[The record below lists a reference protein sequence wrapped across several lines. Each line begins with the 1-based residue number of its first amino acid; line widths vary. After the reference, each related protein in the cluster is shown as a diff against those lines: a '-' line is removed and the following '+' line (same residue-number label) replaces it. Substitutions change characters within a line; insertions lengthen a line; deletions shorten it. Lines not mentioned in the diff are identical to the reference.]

1 MTHDQLNLLLEQI
14 RHPDKRTW
22 ILMVPNSLG
31 ETVVVCGLA
40 SGFIKKHGYG
50 ITLVIPDSHTFIP
63 QCFPDTFDRIVGLNL
78 GVMRQ
83 FSEKGFIPQNFF
95 KVDFPINTWPEQHGD
110 GRIRAL
116 HDRWQSSFGNSGLSL
131 LDMYRYILRLDWG
144 SEFIAPI
151 VPEKSYSDANEL
163 IAKLNIKHKKTVVL
177 FIGNNTAKPSPAYL
191 WEQTA
196 KLYSEQGYDVLINKY
211 GAMLLPENLS
221 IPNATVVDI
230 PLNLAIPIC
239 EYAGN
244 AVMGANGFVLFAIA
258 SKMDCNM
265 NVLMP
270 NEICYDWNKFL
281 YKEIDFMTGCHQLGM
296 PELTCNLKN
305 FREWIVPRE
314 PDSQAL
320 DEIARGIV
328 FGINN
333 EYTIPNGSS

>member
-1 MTHDQLNLLLEQI
+1 
-14 RHPDKRTW
+14 
-22 ILMVPNSLG
+22 
-31 ETVVVCGLA
+31 
-40 SGFIKKHGYG
+40 
-50 ITLVIPDSHTFIP
+50 
-63 QCFPDTFDRIVGLNL
+63 
-78 GVMRQ
+78 
-83 FSEKGFIPQNFF
+83 
-95 KVDFPINTWPEQHGD
+95 
-110 GRIRAL
+110 
-116 HDRWQSSFGNSGLSL
+116 
-131 LDMYRYILRLDWG
+131 MYRYILRLDWG